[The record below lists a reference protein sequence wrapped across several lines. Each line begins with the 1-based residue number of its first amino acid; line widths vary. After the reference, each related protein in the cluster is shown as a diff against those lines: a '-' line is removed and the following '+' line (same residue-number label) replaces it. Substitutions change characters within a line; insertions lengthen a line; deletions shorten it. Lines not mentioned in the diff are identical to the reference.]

1 MSYRIYLMVE
11 GVVDL
16 AVMGRLLANR
26 GFTRVKDVK
35 ELGEWSEYQAGFT
48 YPKSGAKTQDISDF
62 SIRAPEY
69 FRNGEALVVLRCGN
83 GNEMFVDFKND
94 LLQLSRSYVPDAIG
108 IVGDADEKLDL
119 TLDDWQRK
127 LAKIGEQVGLEFPIP
142 SQSGVVT
149 TQAGR
154 KVGFFLFPGAG
165 SGTIE
170 DVLLA
175 LGQRAFPVLR
185 SKAGDYV
192 EGVRDDDFPQSRD
205 LKELRKP
212 AGRNKAI
219 LSAMVAV
226 LRPEKATPLTLREDR
241 WLDSEIIEA
250 TPEMQSCI
258 RFLTDLLTPTKI

>member
-1 MSYRIYLMVE
+1 MSYRVYLMVE
-11 GVVDL
+11 GVVDV
-16 AVMGRLLANR
+16 AFMGRLLDNR
-26 GFTRVKDVK
+26 GFTRVKYARD
-35 ELGEWSEYQAGFT
+35 LQEWSALQAGFR
-48 YPKSGAKTQDISDF
+48 YPNPRTLDISDF

-69 FRNGEALVVLRCGN
+69 FRNGEALVALRCGN
-83 GNEMFVDFKND
+83 GNEMFKNLQDD
-94 LLQLSRSYVPDAIG
+94 LKLLDRSYLPDAIG
-108 IVGDADEKLDL
+108 IVGDADGEPDL
-119 TLDDWQRK
+119 TVNDWQGK
-127 LAKIGEQVGLEFPIP
+127 LAEVAKELGLEFPIP
-142 SQSGVVT
+142 TQSGAVK

-154 KVGFFLFPGAG
+154 KLGFFLFPGAG
-165 SGTIE
+165 PGTIE

-192 EGVRDDDFPQSRD
+192 EGVRDDDFPQPKD

-219 LSAMVAV
+219 VSAMVAV

-241 WLDSEIIEA
+241 WLDPEIIEA